1 MTVTKQTIKDIHALI
16 LKKHRDAMHAFVAEG
31 PKVVVDLLP
40 LMRCKVLYA
49 TQDFLNGLPSELTR
63 NVELIEVV
71 DKKVLERLSLLCAP
85 RDTLAV
91 FESHVR
97 KIYMMQWAEICWL
110 YLVSR
115 FVWL

>member
-1 MTVTKQTIKDIHALI
+1 MTVTKQTIKDIHALS

-71 DKKVLERLSLLCAP
+71 DKKVLERLSLI
-85 RDTLAV
+85 
-91 FESHVR
+91 H
-97 KIYMMQWAEICWL
+97 I
-110 YLVSR
+110 
-115 FVWL
+115 